1 MDECFSNPCQNGGS
15 CHKLKQSGFSCEC
28 KEGYGGKS
36 LFLVDWKHYKTGIQR
51 YKVITIVIR

>member
-28 KEGYGGKS
+28 REGYGGKS

-51 YKVITIVIR
+51 YKVIR